1 MEITGKPGLK
11 DNILPMENSKT
22 AQFRV
27 IQSGPIEVTGDFI
40 ITGSDGIKMETT
52 GPVYLCRCGASG
64 NKPFCDGSHHR
75 VGFNK

>member
-1 MEITGKPGLK
+1 
-11 DNILPMENSKT
+11 MENTKK

-27 IQSGPIEVTGDFI
+27 IQSGPIEVSGEFV
-40 ITGSDGIKMETT
+40 ITGPDGKIIETS